1 MTHGAYHIVNETTED
16 RFDEVDNLDEALR
29 IARGVAKEGRA
40 GEPVS
45 IEHNGKVI
53 RQFVLTA
60 DGKVEEAQV
69 C

>member
-16 RFDEVDNLDEALR
+16 RFDEVDSLDEALR
-29 IARGVAKEGRA
+29 IARGVVKEGRA
-40 GEPVS
+40 GEPIS

-53 RQFVLTA
+53 RQFVLTV